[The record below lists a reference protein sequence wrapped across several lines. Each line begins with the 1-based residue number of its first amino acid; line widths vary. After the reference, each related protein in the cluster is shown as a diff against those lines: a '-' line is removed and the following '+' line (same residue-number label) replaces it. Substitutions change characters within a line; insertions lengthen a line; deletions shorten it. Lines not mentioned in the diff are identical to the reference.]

1 MIICFSKQRR
11 MGQDLRS
18 VVHYGVEVVRQV
30 QSVPMFHLKVFCSSF
45 KNQEM
50 FHDLVCIS
58 LLKAMEVISCFQI
71 AKEVSLNHSS
81 TVAFNFNTWSFPG
94 PEFADY
100 FCLQVCRMCKDF
112 AHCKCLSYRELPG
125 MILCHCTVT

>member
-1 MIICFSKQRR
+1 

-45 KNQEM
+45 KNREM
-50 FHDLVCIS
+50 FHDLVCIN

-81 TVAFNFNTWSFPG
+81 TVAFNFNT
-94 PEFADY
+94 
-100 FCLQVCRMCKDF
+100 
-112 AHCKCLSYRELPG
+112 
-125 MILCHCTVT
+125 